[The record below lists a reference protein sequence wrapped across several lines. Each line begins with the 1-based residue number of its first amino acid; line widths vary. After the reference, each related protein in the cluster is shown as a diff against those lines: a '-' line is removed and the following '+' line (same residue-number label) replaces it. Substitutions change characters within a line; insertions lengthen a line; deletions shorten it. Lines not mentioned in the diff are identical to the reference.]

1 MRSIMGYVDGAM
13 NIDFERRESIRL
25 GFFHEHR
32 PEANLSSVA
41 VRRDRDGIWFVDV
54 GATGPVD
61 LPASYSGLSVRVM
74 QVPGTVN
81 AVARADQVS

>member
-1 MRSIMGYVDGAM
+1 MCYMDGATD
-13 NIDFERRESIRL
+13 IDFERRESIRL

-32 PEANLSSVA
+32 PQSSLSSVA
-41 VRRDRDGIWFVDV
+41 VRRDRDLGVWFVDV

-61 LPASYSGLSVRVM
+61 LPASYGGLSVRVM
-74 QVPGTVN
+74 QVPGTIN